1 MEVKKDMDERSNL
14 STPKSNR
21 EGRPLRRRNVS
32 FDVLPLREEPTPTP
46 SSPKPFLVDYASIRQ
61 RKQLN
66 LSDFLH
72 SDNPI
77 TFFLFTFWHI
87 VCLFGQLFIL
97 PFIIIKHFYLLMLQV
112 YGVRRP
118 TPSTTTSDLFSISS
132 SQSSASQQ
140 RPIVW
145 ILTLIDYIIIQLTRL
160 PDIIKRI
167 INSIRKHIDG
177 TVLKSFNL
185 IDTCTSH
192 QITKTYSMFRS
203 IFFHKTSDLKLKT
216 KR

>member
-1 MEVKKDMDERSNL
+1 MEEKSSNL
-14 STPKSNR
+14 STPKTNR
-21 EGRPLRRRNVS
+21 EGRPLRRRGVS
-32 FDVLPLREEPTPTP
+32 FNVLPLREEKTPTP
-46 SSPKPFLVDYASIRQ
+46 PSPTPILVDYASIRE

-66 LSDFLH
+66 LSDFLQ

-77 TFFLFTFWHI
+77 TFILFTFWHA

-97 PFIIIKHFYLLMLQV
+97 PFIITKHLYLLMLQV

-132 SQSSASQQ
+132 SQSQISQQ

-145 ILTLIDYIIIQLTRL
+145 MLTLIDYFIIQLTRV
-160 PDIIKRI
+160 PDTIKHI

-177 TVLKSFNL
+177 TVSKSFNL
-185 IDTCTSH
+185 IDTFTSH
-192 QITKTYSMFRS
+192 QITRTYFMFKS
-203 IFFHKTSDLKLKT
+203 IFFEKHTDLKSKT

>member
-1 MEVKKDMDERSNL
+1 MDERSNL
-14 STPKSNR
+14 STARPNR
-21 EGRPLRRRNVS
+21 EGRPLRRRGVS
-32 FDVLPLREEPTPTP
+32 FNVLPLREESPPITPSPTPI
-46 SSPKPFLVDYASIRQ
+46 LVDYASIRE

-66 LSDFLH
+66 LSDFLQ

-77 TFFLFTFWHI
+77 TFILFTFWH
-87 VCLFGQLFIL
+87 VLCLLGQFFIL
-97 PFIIIKHFYLLMLQV
+97 PFIIIKHLYLLMLQV

-118 TPSTTTSDLFSISS
+118 TTSTTTSYLFSISS
-132 SQSSASQQ
+132 SQSSIPQQ

-145 ILTLIDYIIIQLTRL
+145 ILTLIEYIIIQLIRL
-160 PDIIKRI
+160 PDGINHI
-167 INSIRKHIDG
+167 INSIRKHIDN

-192 QITKTYSMFRS
+192 QITRTYFMFKNV
-203 IFFHKTSDLKLKT
+203 FFEKANDFKLKT

>member
-1 MEVKKDMDERSNL
+1 MNEKSNL

-21 EGRPLRRRNVS
+21 EGIPLRRRNVS
-32 FDVLPLREEPTPTP
+32 FNVLPLREEPTPVSP
-46 SSPKPFLVDYASIRQ
+46 SPKPILVDYASIRE

-72 SDNPI
+72 SDNPV

-97 PFIIIKHFYLLMLQV
+97 PFIMIKYLYLLMLRV

-118 TPSTTTSDLFSISS
+118 TTLTTTSDLFSISS
-132 SQSSASQQ
+132 SQSSTSQQ

-145 ILTLIDYIIIQLTRL
+145 ILTLIDYIIIQLTSL
-160 PDIIKRI
+160 PDLIKHIIY
-167 INSIRKHIDG
+167 SIRKHIDG

-192 QITKTYSMFRS
+192 QITKTYSMFKN
-203 IFFHKTSDLKLKT
+203 IFFDKNTNFKLKI

>member
-1 MEVKKDMDERSNL
+1 MDERSNV

-32 FDVLPLREEPTPTP
+32 FNVLPLREESRPMSP
-46 SSPKPFLVDYASIRQ
+46 SPKPILVDYASIREN
-61 RKQLN
+61 KQLN

-87 VCLFGQLFIL
+87 ICLFGQLFIL
-97 PFIIIKHFYLLMLQV
+97 PFILIKYLYFLMLQV

-118 TPSTTTSDLFSISS
+118 TTSTTTSDLFSISS
-132 SQSSASQQ
+132 SQSSTSQK
-140 RPIVW
+140 RSIVW
-145 ILTLIDYIIIQLTRL
+145 ILTLIDYIIIQLSKF
-160 PDIIKRI
+160 PDVIKHI

-192 QITKTYSMFRS
+192 QITRTYSIFKN
-203 IFFHKTSDLKLKT
+203 IFFEKSTDSKLKT

>member
-1 MEVKKDMDERSNL
+1 MDERSNV

-32 FDVLPLREEPTPTP
+32 FNVLPLREEPPP
-46 SSPKPFLVDYASIRQ
+46 ISSSPKPILVDYASIREL
-61 RKQLN
+61 KQLN

-77 TFFLFTFWHI
+77 TFFLFTFWHA
-87 VCLFGQLFIL
+87 VCLFGQFFIL
-97 PFIIIKHFYLLMLQV
+97 PFTIIKYLYFLMLRV

-118 TPSTTTSDLFSISS
+118 TTSTMTSDLFSISS
-132 SQSSASQQ
+132 SQSSTSQQ

-145 ILTLIDYIIIQLTRL
+145 ILTLIDYIIIQITRL
-160 PDIIKRI
+160 PDLVNHI

-177 TVLKSFNL
+177 TVSKSFNL

-192 QITKTYSMFRS
+192 QITKTYSMFKS
-203 IFFHKTSDLKLKT
+203 IFCGKNTDLKLKT

>member
-1 MEVKKDMDERSNL
+1 MEVKEDTDEKSNL
-14 STPKSNR
+14 SKSTSNR

-32 FDVLPLREEPTPTP
+32 FNVLPLREESTPIP
-46 SSPKPFLVDYASIRQ
+46 SSPKPILVDYASIRE

-77 TFFLFTFWHI
+77 TFFLFTFWHAA
-87 VCLFGQLFIL
+87 CLFGRLFIL
-97 PFIIIKHFYLLMLQV
+97 PFIIIKHLYLLMLQV
-112 YGVRRP
+112 HGVRRP
-118 TPSTTTSDLFSISS
+118 TTTTTTSDLFSISS
-132 SQSSASQQ
+132 SQSTTSQQ

-145 ILTLIDYIIIQLTRL
+145 ILTLIDYIIQLTKL
-160 PDIIKRI
+160 PDIIKHI

-192 QITKTYSMFRS
+192 QITKTYSMFKN
-203 IFFHKTSDLKLKT
+203 IFFEKNNGLKSKT

>member
-1 MEVKKDMDERSNL
+1 MEEKSSNL
-14 STPKSNR
+14 STSKTNR
-21 EGRPLRRRNVS
+21 EGRPLRRRGVS
-32 FDVLPLREEPTPTP
+32 FNVLPLREEKTPIPPSPTPI
-46 SSPKPFLVDYASIRQ
+46 LVDYASIRE

-77 TFFLFTFWHI
+77 TFILFTFWHA
-87 VCLFGQLFIL
+87 VCLFGQLFVL
-97 PFIIIKHFYLLMLQV
+97 PFIITKHLYLLMLQV

-118 TPSTTTSDLFSISS
+118 TISTTTSDLFSISS
-132 SQSSASQQ
+132 SQSQISQQ

-145 ILTLIDYIIIQLTRL
+145 MLTLIDYIIIQLTRI
-160 PDIIKRI
+160 PDTIKHI

-177 TVLKSFNL
+177 TVSKSFNL

-192 QITKTYSMFRS
+192 QITKTYSMFKG
-203 IFFHKTSDLKLKT
+203 IFFEKKY
-216 KR
+216 